1 MDNTFTTPTMTCS
14 LQIAAKTLTN
24 SSSTPTNTFP
34 TYGGVGGVNL
44 TAIAVIITAETS
56 TNDRTGWRAGLTPP
70 HGRIKV
76 RNDHTNH
83 TTINRDAVGED
94 MRDWNNE
101 K

>member
-56 TNDRTGWRAGLTPP
+56 TPP